1 MNEPLQRQDPNKE
14 EVAKVLIQ
22 GISQLILLI
31 FVYCLL
37 KG

>member
-1 MNEPLQRQDPNKE
+1 MNEPLQRQNPNKE
-14 EVAKVLIQ
+14 EVAEVLIQ